1 MAAGSSPWLLQ
12 SFEGCYGRIQTCIP
26 FGGGGCRVPWGYHGA
41 AGWGCALSTLFSLF
55 HRVLLAKMVKLVPKV
70 LPALP

>member
-26 FGGGGCRVPWGYHGA
+26 FGGGGGAESHGGIMELQVGA
-41 AGWGCALSTLFSLF
+41 
-55 HRVLLAKMVKLVPKV
+55 VL
-70 LPALP
+70 